1 MKESKRVIAAIVCV
15 ILLAVVAVIGLKPA
29 PTVTE
34 TEETHEY
41 NDSLIVWYTD
51 EAMTDYLSAMA
62 VEFHENGGMRV
73 LPRLHG
79 SSEYIESVYKASI
92 DRDGAPDVYILSNDA
107 LEKAYLSGC
116 ARAVDEEGKTLNSSD
131 FSQTAINS
139 VTYNGHKVAY
149 PYYFETCALLY
160 NKTYLREMIT
170 NKVLAENV
178 REPDEGQDDGG
189 ETAEGE
195 DAETTEETEVVPP
208 EGTAEFTEYIEKK
221 IEESIPRTFDE
232 LMAFADGY
240 DAPEKVE
247 GMFKWDVRDVFFNYF
262 FIGNYINIG
271 GACGDDAN
279 TMDVYNMDAIKA
291 MTLFQSL
298 NSFFAFESSDVTY
311 DQVVE
316 EFKEGKLVFAT
327 ATSDIIGRLKEA
339 KEAGEFEYEYGLA
352 MIPDI
357 SDEMESRSLSVT
369 ETVVVNGFTDKAKEA
384 EEFARFLTVTHA
396 DSLYERTGK
405 LPVKNGAIG
414 AGSDGDEE
422 TAAALKAFADE
433 YTYSVPMPK
442 LMTTS
447 NYWLLLED
455 AFAGIWS
462 GKDVSSTL
470 KKLAETLQLQITG
483 QEVSLDYITL
493 PKEEQEVEYLDE
505 DALSKEAKG
514 EDEKSDD
521 DKDKG
526 KN

>member
-1 MKESKRVIAAIVCV
+1 MKENKRVIAALICV
-15 ILLAVVAVIGLKPA
+15 ILVVGVVVVGLRPVPEK
-29 PTVTE
+29 TE

-51 EAMTDYLSAMA
+51 ESMTDYLNAMA

-73 LPRLHG
+73 IPRLHG
-79 SSEYIESVYKASI
+79 SSEYIESVYQASI

-116 ARAVDEEGKTLNSSD
+116 ARAVDEGGQVLNGSD
-131 FSQTAINS
+131 FSQTALNA
-139 VTYNGHKVAY
+139 VTYKGHKVAY

-178 REPDEGQDDGG
+178 KEPDEGQADSA
-189 ETAEGE
+189 EEPEGE
-195 DAETTEETEVVPP
+195 EVEAAEETEVVPA
-208 EGTAEFTEYIEKK
+208 EGTAEFSEYIEKK
-221 IEESIPRTFDE
+221 IEESIPKTFDE
-232 LMAFADGY
+232 LLAFADSY

-271 GACGDDAN
+271 GNCGDDID

-311 DQVVE
+311 DQVVK
-316 EFKEGKLVFAT
+316 EFEEGKLVFAT
-327 ATSDIIGRLKEA
+327 ATSDIVGRLAEA

-357 SDEMESRSLSVT
+357 SEEMESRSLSVT
-369 ETVVVNGFTDKAKEA
+369 GTVVVNGYTEHAKEA
-384 EEFARFLTVTHA
+384 EDFARFLTVTHA

-414 AGSDGDEE
+414 AATEGTDDN
-422 TAAALKAFADE
+422 AASLKAFVDE

-455 AFAGIWS
+455 AFAGVWS

-470 KKLAETLQLQITG
+470 KRLAETLQLQITG
-483 QEVSLDYITL
+483 QDVSLDYINL
-493 PKEEQEVEYLDE
+493 PKEEEDIEYLDE
-505 DALSKEAKG
+505 DALAKEAKG
-514 EDEKSDD
+514 EDSKEE
-521 DKDKG
+521 
-526 KN
+526 